1 MPVGGVAGHAQPNAT
16 RARDV
21 RLDSA
26 ASPTLRR
33 ASSLPVMFLPRVRSL
48 ARIALAGILVAA
60 PLQGQQARPDSAAQ
74 RIEPQVVRSAR
85 GAIVVGGASALVV
98 RPDSARL
105 APAPT
110 LGDLLRTIPLV
121 LVRTNSRGEVE
132 LSVRGS
138 ESRQVGISLN
148 GLPLSQGWD
157 GRADPSLIPLTGV
170 SQVSF
175 VRSTATVLGG
185 PNTLGGVL
193 DLALE
198 SAPVGQRDQQLSL
211 GTDQTGARLVS
222 GGVAATRPL
231 RASQLS
237 WRLGAGVR
245 QRDGLVI
252 ARGVE
257 DPITSAHLRTNSDSR
272 TADLFA
278 SVAWRAENG
287 AGLSA
292 FTSGYDA
299 MRGVAPE
306 LHVPDPRYWRYPEQ
320 SRRTVQLRAQTP
332 RLVTRFGTTELEVGG
347 GVLRG
352 TTRIKTFTNATFS
365 TQNGSESG
373 EEQVNNARVMLT
385 HAFRRG
391 VQLKAALTGNN
402 VLYDE
407 RVNAAAAS
415 HYRQDLL
422 SAGLEANVLVGART
436 LVSGGLVLDQ
446 AVTIAAG
453 GRPPLPN
460 KSLTGFRLGATRQVG
475 ASTRLHASASRRG
488 RFPALRE
495 LYSGSLNRFEP
506 NPGLRPEEL
515 VAVEAG
521 ASFGEAD
528 RERGLT
534 AQLIG
539 FHHWLDDGIVR
550 TNFGTTTRFIRINR
564 DETRAAG
571 VEALLGWRSGRS
583 GPSVTLDLV
592 AQTVAIRDLTAGGA
606 ERKPEHMPSVRAMLD
621 GTVPVAG
628 GVVLGAN
635 LAHIG
640 NQYCVNP
647 STGRDDLL
655 TAQTIGGLTAHR
667 HFATVAGGFRTLRVL
682 AGLDNVTNA
691 AVYEQCGLPRAGR
704 TLRLGFDL
712 R

>member
-1 MPVGGVAGHAQPNAT
+1 MS
-16 RARDV
+16 R
-21 RLDSA
+21 
-26 ASPTLRR
+26 
-33 ASSLPVMFLPRVRSL
+33 FRVRHL
-48 ARIALAGILVAA
+48 PLVALSGLIA
-60 PLQGQQARPDSAAQ
+60 VPVQGQQVRTDSAAQ

-98 RPDSARL
+98 KPDSARL

-157 GRADPSLIPLTGV
+157 GRADPSLIPLTGI
-170 SQVSF
+170 SQVSY

-193 DLALE
+193 DLSFE
-198 SAPVGQRDQQLSL
+198 SAPVGHRDQQLSL
-211 GTDQTGARLVS
+211 GTDQTGARLIS

-231 RASQLS
+231 AASQLS
-237 WRLGAGVR
+237 WRFGAGMR

-252 ARGVE
+252 ARGVD

-272 TADLFA
+272 TADLFT
-278 SVAWRAENG
+278 SVAWRADNG
-287 AGLSA
+287 AAVSGFA
-292 FTSGYDA
+292 SGYDA

-320 SRRTVQLRAQTP
+320 SRRTLQLRAQTP
-332 RLVTRFGTTELEVGG
+332 RVTSRFGTTELEVGG

-352 TTRIKTFTNATFS
+352 TTRIRTFTNATFS
-365 TQNGSESG
+365 TQNGAENG
-373 EEQVNNARVMLT
+373 EEQVNNARLVLS
-385 HAFRRG
+385 HAFRGG
-391 VQLKAALTGNN
+391 VQLKAAVTGNN
-402 VLYDE
+402 ILYDE
-407 RVNAAAAS
+407 RLNGAAAS

-422 SAGLEANVLVGART
+422 SAGVEANVLVGART
-436 LVSGGLVLDQ
+436 LVSGGVVLDQ

-453 GRPPLPN
+453 GRPPLPS

-475 ASTRLHASASRRG
+475 ASARVHASASRRG

-506 NPGLRPEEL
+506 NPGLRPENL
-515 VAVEAG
+515 IAVEAG
-521 ASFGEAD
+521 ASFGDAD
-528 RERGLT
+528 RPRGLT

-550 TNFGTTTRFIRINR
+550 TNFATTTRFIRVNR

-571 VEALLGWRSGRS
+571 MEALLGWRGGDT
-583 GPSVTLDLV
+583 GPSITLDLV
-592 AQTVAIRDLTAGGA
+592 AQTVNIRDITAGGA
-606 ERKPEHMPSVRAMLD
+606 DRKPEHMPSVRAMLD
-621 GTVPVAG
+621 GTMPIAA
-628 GVVLGAN
+628 GVVVGAN

-647 STGRDDLL
+647 NSGNDDLL
-655 TAQTIGGLTAHR
+655 TAQTIGGFTAHR
-667 HFATVAGGFRTLRVL
+667 NFAMVAGGFRTVRIL

>member
-1 MPVGGVAGHAQPNAT
+1 MHSLRLESRHLLAIAIAIAVAIAVAIAAPAQAQQAT
-16 RARDV
+16 R
-21 RLDSA
+21 
-26 ASPTLRR
+26 
-33 ASSLPVMFLPRVRSL
+33 
-48 ARIALAGILVAA
+48 
-60 PLQGQQARPDSAAQ
+60 DSAAQ

-85 GAIVVGGASALVV
+85 GTIVVGGASALVV

-110 LGDLLRTIPLV
+110 LSDLLRTVPLV

-157 GRADPSLIPLTGV
+157 GRADPSLVPLTGI
-170 SQVSF
+170 SQVSY

-193 DLALE
+193 DLSLG
-198 SAPVGQRDQQLSL
+198 SAPVDRREQQLSL

-222 GGVAATRPL
+222 GGVAATRQ
-231 RASQLS
+231 RTASQLS

-252 ARGVE
+252 ARGVN
-257 DPITSAHLRTNSDSR
+257 DPIASAQLRTNSDSR

-278 SVAWRAENG
+278 AVAWRAENG
-287 AGLSA
+287 AAVSA
-292 FTSGYDA
+292 FASGYDA

-332 RLVTRFGTTELEVGG
+332 RLVSRFGTTEFDVGG
-347 GVLRG
+347 GILRG
-352 TTRIKTFTNATFS
+352 TTRLETFSDATFS
-365 TQNGSESG
+365 APNGSESG
-373 EEQVNNARVMLT
+373 EEQVNNARAVLT
-385 HAFRRG
+385 HAFRTG
-391 VQLKAALTGNN
+391 VQLKAAVIGNT

-407 RVNAAAAS
+407 RLNADAAS

-422 SAGLEANVLVGART
+422 STGFEASALIGSRT
-436 LVSGGLVLDQ
+436 LVSGGVVLDQ

-453 GRPPLPN
+453 GRPPLPS

-475 ASTRLHASASRRG
+475 AATRIHASASRRG

-495 LYSGSLNRFEP
+495 LYSESLNRFEP
-506 NPGLRPEEL
+506 NPALRPENL

-521 ASFGEAD
+521 ASFGDAD

-550 TNFGTTTRFIRINR
+550 TNFGTTTRFVRINR
-564 DETRAAG
+564 DETRAVG
-571 VEALLGWRSGRS
+571 VEALFGWRAGRS
-583 GPSVTLDLV
+583 GPSLTLDLV
-592 AQTVAIRDLTAGGA
+592 AQSVRIREIAAGA
-606 ERKPEHMPSVRAMLD
+606 ERKPEHVPGVRAMLD
-621 GTVPVAG
+621 GTVPVAL

-635 LAHIG
+635 LSHLG
-640 NQYCVNP
+640 TQYCVNP
-647 STGRDDLL
+647 ITGGDDRLA
-655 TAQTIGGLTAHR
+655 AQSIAGLTAHR
-667 HFATVAGGFRTLRVL
+667 RFTMSAGGFGTIRVL
-682 AGLDNVTNA
+682 AGLDNVTDA

-704 TLRLGFDL
+704 TLRVGFDL

>member
-1 MPVGGVAGHAQPNAT
+1 MPSFRFEPLHVIAVAC
-16 RARDV
+16 
-21 RLDSA
+21 
-26 ASPTLRR
+26 
-33 ASSLPVMFLPRVRSL
+33 SLVTAVP
-48 ARIALAGILVAA
+48 AL
-60 PLQGQQARPDSAAQ
+60 GQQAASDSAAQ

-85 GAIVVGGASALVV
+85 GAIVVGGASALIV

-157 GRADPSLIPLTGV
+157 GRADPSLVPLTGI
-170 SQVSF
+170 SQVSY
-175 VRSTATVLGG
+175 VRSTASVLGG
-185 PNTLGGVL
+185 PNTLGGIL
-193 DLALE
+193 DLSLE
-198 SAPVGQRDQQLSL
+198 SAPVDHRDQQLSL

-222 GGVAATRPL
+222 AGVAATRA
-231 RASQLS
+231 RAASQLS
-237 WRLGAGVR
+237 WRLGGGIR

-252 ARGVE
+252 ARGVD
-257 DPITSAHLRTNSDSR
+257 DPIASAQLRTNSDSR
-272 TADLFA
+272 TADLFT
-278 SVAWRAENG
+278 SVAWRADNG
-287 AGLSA
+287 AAVSA
-292 FTSGYDA
+292 FASGYDA

-320 SRRTVQLRAQTP
+320 SRRTVQLRAQAP
-332 RLVTRFGTTELEVGG
+332 RLVSRLGTTEFELGG
-347 GVLRG
+347 GILRG
-352 TTRIKTFTNATFS
+352 TTRIKTFANATFS
-365 TQNGSESG
+365 AQNGSESG
-373 EEQVNNARVMLT
+373 EEQVNNARVTLT
-385 HAFRRG
+385 HVFRRG
-391 VQLKAALTGNN
+391 VQLKAAVTGNN
-402 VLYDE
+402 VSYDE
-407 RVNAAAAS
+407 RLNAGAAS

-422 SAGLEANVLVGART
+422 SAGVEATVLVGAQT
-436 LVSGGLVLDQ
+436 LVSGGVVLDQ

-453 GRPPLPN
+453 GRPPSPG

-475 ASTRLHASASRRG
+475 ATTRVHASASRRG

-495 LYSGSLNRFEP
+495 LYSESLNRFEP
-506 NPGLRPEEL
+506 NAALRPENL
-515 VAVEAG
+515 TAVEAG
-521 ASFGEAD
+521 ASFGDAD

-539 FHHWLDDGIVR
+539 FRHWLVNGIVR

-571 VEALLGWRSGRS
+571 VEALLGWRAGRS
-583 GPSVTLDLV
+583 GPSLTLDLV
-592 AQTVAIRDLTAGGA
+592 AQTVDIRDITAGGA

-647 STGRDDLL
+647 NTGRDDPL
-655 TAQTIGGLTAHR
+655 TAQRVGGLTAHR
-667 HFATVAGGFRTLRVL
+667 HFALAAGGFRTVRVL

-691 AVYEQCGLPRAGR
+691 AVYEQCGLPRPGR
-704 TLRLGFDL
+704 TFRLGFDL